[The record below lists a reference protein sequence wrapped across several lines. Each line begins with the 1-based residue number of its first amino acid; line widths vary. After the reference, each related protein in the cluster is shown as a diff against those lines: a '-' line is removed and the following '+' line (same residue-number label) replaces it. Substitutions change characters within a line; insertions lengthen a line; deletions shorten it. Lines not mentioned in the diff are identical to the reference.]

1 MGCRQE
7 LAGEKKKIKKNQQV
21 KSRRYQKGT
30 GQDLGG
36 MGSWGWEYGKRE
48 RLEPSETT
56 KRSAEECHREEE
68 VRTKQT
74 RAGFLEKELKPF
86 SEIRNSGDSITV
98 LRLSGSHYA

>member
-7 LAGEKKKIKKNQQV
+7 TAGEKKIKKNQQV

-36 MGSWGWEYGKRE
+36 IGSWGWEYGKRE

-56 KRSAEECHREEE
+56 KKVLKNAI
-68 VRTKQT
+68 
-74 RAGFLEKELKPF
+74 EKK
-86 SEIRNSGDSITV
+86 R
-98 LRLSGSHYA
+98 

>member
-7 LAGEKKKIKKNQQV
+7 PADEKKIKKNHQV
-21 KSRRYQKGT
+21 RSRWYQKGT

-56 KRSAEECHREEE
+56 KRSAEECLREEE
-68 VRTKQT
+68 M
-74 RAGFLEKELKPF
+74 RAK
-86 SEIRNSGDSITV
+86 
-98 LRLSGSHYA
+98 